1 MHSYV
6 KNIQSAQEFL
16 AESELHEGGWGY
28 HSDSEQAYPEPTCYS
43 MLALKGT
50 SFFQKKSLGW
60 LSNLINENGQLFLPE
75 DDTPNWGTSHVIIT
89 LTRLNELP
97 EKRQTSIEW
106 LLEWESQYTESIEE
120 DVALDSTLI
129 GWPWISDTFS
139 WVQPTAFAVLA
150 LKVCGLKTH
159 PRVQE
164 AEKLLFDRM
173 CPGGGWNFGN
183 PVMLNRPV
191 DPSMVETA
199 ITLLALQDLTED
211 TNEVSSGLGVL
222 ELGLSDLPSALALS
236 LGTLCL
242 TVYNRQANQ
251 YVDSLLARQRENG
264 SWGNSN
270 WWTALAILALK
281 ASGGGEHAFRL

>member
-1 MHSYV
+1 MYSFE
-6 KNIQSAQEFL
+6 KNIQVAQKFL
-16 AESELHEGGWGY
+16 TESELHEGGWGY
-28 HSDSEQAYPEPTCYS
+28 YSDSAQAYPEPTCYGL
-43 MLALKGT
+43 LALKDT
-50 SFFQKKSLGW
+50 PFIQQKSLDW
-60 LSNLINENGQLFLPE
+60 LSNLINENGKLYLPE
-75 DDTPNWGTSHVIIT
+75 DNSPNWGTSHVIIT
-89 LTRLNELP
+89 LLRLNKLP
-97 EKRQTSIEW
+97 EKMGTSIEW

-139 WVQPTAFAVLA
+139 WVQPTAYAVLA
-150 LKVCGLKTH
+150 LKLCRLKTH

-173 CPGGGWNFGN
+173 CRGGGWNFGN

-199 ITLLALQDLTED
+199 ITLLALQDLPNDSGEI
-211 TNEVSSGLGVL
+211 SSGLEVL
-222 ELGLSDLPSALALS
+222 ENGLSDLPSALGLS
-236 LGTLCL
+236 LGILCL
-242 TVYNRQANQ
+242 TVFNRPINQ
-251 YVDSLLARQRENG
+251 YVDSLLARQKNDG

-281 ASGGGEHAFRL
+281 AAGGEEHAFRL